1 MSIAYEIVYK
11 LGDQWLPVL
20 YREKIRTQR
29 TRAYSLDIPERQNNV
44 ELQYT
49 LLGIELKIRRQRF
62 SCPDLSTARYI
73 RVFARLGISQF
84 AIPYDISLIPA
95 NADMLESSWQ
105 LTLLTMNEI
114 GNGLSPQRNSQL
126 RSAIVKQIRLEIN
139 EIGAGDAM
147 PGFEIK
153 RIEH

>member
-1 MSIAYEIVYK
+1 MSIANEIVYK
-11 LGDQWLPVL
+11 LGDEWLPVL

-44 ELQYT
+44 ELQFT
-49 LLGIELKIRRQRF
+49 LLGIELKIRKQRY

-73 RVFARLGISQF
+73 RIFARLGISQF

-95 NADMLESSWQ
+95 IADMLESSWQ

-114 GNGLSPQRNSQL
+114 GNGLS
-126 RSAIVKQIRLEIN
+126 
-139 EIGAGDAM
+139 
-147 PGFEIK
+147 
-153 RIEH
+153 